1 MEPVYR
7 FAVQI
12 WGLASVWLET
22 FLGVV
27 LEHIAILNSILTL
40 MFTVDSYKNT
50 IAQSKNLKII
60 NDIQLTNI
68 NKFSDSFA
76 K

>member
-27 LEHIAILNSILTL
+27 LEHIAILNSTLTL